1 VSYRRPLT
9 RVLLG
14 GVFLG
19 GGVLAVAGGLA
30 LRGPGLIGVGLAAT
44 LAACTAAGIARESP
58 ARTRGSALEAA
69 VWAAGCTA
77 GLVLVV
83 AGIATLAGDAAAVL
97 AVAAGVLAFL
107 VVRGVRG
114 RRASSGSGAAGPL
127 RSRSAGA
134 GRGPTAPA
142 PAPVAHVDRF
152 LRPVTA
158 LSTRALGEEW
168 LRTTA
173 ALAGPLAP
181 TARQALVA
189 RREEALDELE
199 LRDSDGF
206 ARWLA
211 AGPTAG
217 SDPAD
222 FVRGGPAQ
230 RGPVADTD
238 AA

>member
-1 VSYRRPLT
+1 VSYRRPLA

-14 GVFLG
+14 GVLLG
-19 GGVLAVAGGLA
+19 GGALAVAGGLA

-77 GLVLVV
+77 GLMLVV
-83 AGIATLAGDAAAVL
+83 AGIATLAGEGAAVL
-97 AVAAGVLAFL
+97 AVAAGLLAFL
-107 VVRGVRG
+107 VVRGLRG
-114 RRASSGSGAAGPL
+114 RRARPGSGEHH
-127 RSRSAGA
+127 
-134 GRGPTAPA
+134 PTSPDPA
-142 PAPVAHVDRF
+142 PAAQVERFFRPVA
-152 LRPVTA
+152 A

-168 LRTTA
+168 VRTTA
-173 ALAGPLAP
+173 ALAGRLAP
-181 TARQALVA
+181 AARQALVA

-199 LRDSDGF
+199 RRDPDGF
-206 ARWLA
+206 GRWLA
-211 AGPTAG
+211 AAPTLG

>member
-1 VSYRRPLT
+1 VSHSRLLA

-14 GVFLG
+14 VALVG
-19 GGVLAVAGGLA
+19 GGALAVAGGLA

-44 LAACTAAGIARESP
+44 LAACTAAGIAREAP
-58 ARTRGSALEAA
+58 ARMRGSALEAA

-77 GLVLVV
+77 GVVLVV
-83 AGIATLAGDAAAVL
+83 AGIVTFAGDAAAVL
-97 AVAAGVLAFL
+97 AVAAGLVAFL
-107 VVRGVRG
+107 VVRVVRG
-114 RRASSGSGAAGPL
+114 RAARRARGAAG
-127 RSRSAGA
+127 
-134 GRGPTAPA
+134 RGKATPDPA
-142 PAPVAHVDRF
+142 PPAHADRF
-152 LRPVTA
+152 LQPVTA
-158 LSTRALGEEW
+158 LTTRALGDEW

-173 ALAGPLAP
+173 ALAGRLAP
-181 TARQALVA
+181 AAQQTLVA

-199 LRDSDGF
+199 RRDPDGF

-211 AGPTAG
+211 AGATAE

-222 FVRGGPAQ
+222 FVRGGPAR